1 MMPTQIARITGVIAL
16 LAAVAIPAGRAAAQG
31 RSNQALD
38 RARDRMVDQEVI
50 AAGVNDPRV
59 IKSMRITPRHLFVSL
74 EQVPLAY
81 FDMSLP
87 IGEHQTISPP
97 VIVAYMTQELDP
109 KPTDKVLEIGT
120 GSGYQAAILS
130 PLVKDVYTIEI
141 VESLGRHAAQTLK
154 QLNYTNIHTKIG
166 DGYLGW
172 PDEAPFDKIIVTCSP
187 EKVPQSLIDQLKEGG
202 RMIIPVGERY
212 SQVLYLFKKQDGKLI
227 KEALKPTL
235 FVPMTGTAE
244 EKRQAKPDP
253 LHPHLVN
260 GGFEDLTGSEPTG
273 WYYPSQMTVVTAKDA
288 PEGKRYVTFSNSTP
302 GRGSRTLQGFAIDG
316 REVHEIRLSCMARGK
331 NIQRMAEAGT
341 EAEVMIVFYDENR
354 AIKGRTFLKPMRG
367 TFDWTRK
374 SEILKVPPSARE
386 AIVNIGLVG
395 ATGELSLD
403 DIELSAVSDV
413 VAPRK

>member
-1 MMPTQIARITGVIAL
+1 M
-16 LAAVAIPAGRAAAQG
+16 
-31 RSNQALD
+31 QALEQ
-38 RARDRMVDQEVI
+38 ARNRMVDQEVI

-74 EQVPLAY
+74 EEVPFAY
-81 FDMSLP
+81 YDMSLP

-97 VIVAYMTQELDP
+97 VIVAYMTEELDP
-109 KPTDKVLEIGT
+109 HPTDKVLEIGT

-154 QLNYTNIHTKIG
+154 QLKYTNVHTKIG

-187 EKVPQSLIDQLKEGG
+187 EKVPQALVDQLKEGG

-212 SQVLYLFKKQDGKLI
+212 QQVLYLFKKQDGKLI

-244 EKRQAKPDP
+244 DKREQKPDP

-260 GGFEDLTGSEPTG
+260 GGFEDLTGGEPTG

-288 PEGKRYVTFSNSTP
+288 PEGKRYVTFNNTIP
-302 GRGSRTLQGFAIDG
+302 GRGCRVLQGFAIDG
-316 REVHEIRLSCMARGK
+316 REVHEVDVSCLARAKDIRRANQPGL
-331 NIQRMAEAGT
+331 
-341 EAEVMIVFYDENR
+341 EAEVMIRFYDSNR
-354 AIKGRTFLKPMRG
+354 AIVGTTFIKPDVMRG
-367 TFDWTRK
+367 TFDWQRK
-374 SEILKVPPSARE
+374 SQRLSVPGAARE
-386 AIVNIGLVG
+386 AIVNLGLVG
-395 ATGELSLD
+395 VTGELSLD
-403 DIELSAVSDV
+403 DVQLSAVPE
-413 VAPRK
+413 AGATPRK